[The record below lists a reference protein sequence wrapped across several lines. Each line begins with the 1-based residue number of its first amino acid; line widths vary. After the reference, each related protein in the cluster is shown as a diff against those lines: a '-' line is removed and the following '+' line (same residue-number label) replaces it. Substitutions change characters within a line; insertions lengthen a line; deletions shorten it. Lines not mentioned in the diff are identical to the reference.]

1 MFKCNLS
8 QIQIQPYT
16 PWRPQITQTTNCF
29 IGCLENQMPSLD
41 PYTAYIFYSM
51 YNEITFSIVCVGF
64 SKSYRRKLARL
75 SKDLKKFLLIFHP
88 FLTAISL

>member
-8 QIQIQPYT
+8 QIQIRPYT

-41 PYTAYIFYSM
+41 PYTAYIFYSIM
-51 YNEITFSIVCVGF
+51 KLPFQLSVLVFQNHIVENLQD
-64 SKSYRRKLARL
+64 Y
-75 SKDLKKFLLIFHP
+75 LKV
-88 FLTAISL
+88 